1 MQNTIQK
8 LIDDL
13 CMTVANNA
21 GISSVN
27 DSPEELE
34 NRLKEI
40 NEKKQAVVTAI
51 KIDRQYPSW
60 I

>member
-21 GISSVN
+21 GISSA
-27 DSPEELE
+27 DDLPEELE
-34 NRLKEI
+34 RRLDEI
-40 NEKKQAVVTAI
+40 KEKKQAVITAI
-51 KIDRQYPSW
+51 EIDRQYPSW
-60 I
+60 V